1 MSIIHAIKIESPRMD
16 HSVVSH
22 YVLQQKMKRKVQNLQ
37 LDWAKFNTK
46 EFKEIYMGAVIEM
59 SMERLLRLK
68 DLTDEEE
75 IVHFLR
81 KKSNKCKESSLSSPC
96 PSSQHATQEEPA

>member
-1 MSIIHAIKIESPRMD
+1 MR
-16 HSVVSH
+16 
-22 YVLQQKMKRKVQNLQ
+22 RKVQNLQ

-81 KKSNKCKESSLSSPC
+81 KKSNKCKESSSSSPC